1 MSHALLLRLFLSPYF
16 SISIA
21 MQYLKTYPDSIGIS
35 HYLCW
40 RMKRMPAEE
49 VEFYWPQI
57 CHLLLTYPTQSN
69 ALESF
74 IIARAEESTHSAML
88 TFWFMQAALRDL
100 IPTRQTD
107 PVPFAICQRVLHRC
121 HAIIFGD
128 PPEPSRSPYRSLP
141 HSPSSSALGKL
152 SSIPG
157 SGSSSTFIQID
168 EGQRQ
173 GQGLGQGRVNPHA
186 AAALVGM
193 GVMFAGIPGMPALVP
208 LVGEWALI
216 QGRRPMDDLTSG
228 RDRVEVDTGG
238 GADVRPEKMERRRKE
253 NENERGEKEDSESEE
268 EDGRAPSNGIIQ
280 GQGYKS
286 NVKFPKSTVNLA
298 ITGPA
303 QTTPNLYSPPR
314 SPSAVPPFSAI
325 DMPDEKVREKE
336 KNGGISSRRKGSD
349 PFGQLFNDR
358 SPTPP
363 KSAHQ
368 PFHSVPSLPRSSSY
382 NPNHYQGGPPT
393 AEAILATYSFS
404 AQRQLLTSHY
414 CRSEVRFLLLLE
426 DISNRLLVIPKPARV
441 SALRAELTSLNHNLP
456 AEVCMPLWCTA
467 DHTLSPSSSSST
479 LSPSPA
485 SGSNNPSSSA
495 KNRAYHPRGS
505 AVPGGHSRVVRISP
519 GDSVVLN
526 SAERAPYLLHVEI
539 LQGDLN
545 FDPTRREN
553 RELLKK
559 IVVAEDRKRKKR
571 DGTLGV
577 GVDGREAGSGGRVR
591 NAGYNNG
598 RQEWGLGSKKG
609 KGKGEGFGSLMPDSI
624 PAIPP
629 SPSPASAS
637 ISNSS
642 KPPSQPPLTATT
654 TTPGTPKPIPPEEM
668 DLVEQLYGTLSVHD
682 EIPDLSEIIPLPSG
696 PKNRDLDMKAWDRGS
711 PVPGRITSSGV
722 GVDAGAGI
730 GAGVMGDVG
739 QWMSSP
745 TGTATGSEVGKSGP
759 STPGFPSAKSGF
771 TSPSPS
777 SSSPF
782 TPGLVQAQGQSPSTP
797 GPKRAITL
805 EDYSE
810 RMRTAAVMLAQLNAS
825 LVPNAPENQSGGGWI
840 PGTGW
845 IRTPGGGGGGGGEE
859 AGGKP
864 DGSAG
869 GKLKLAAAQAAAIRE
884 RIMLEMM
891 ALEEERVERMTDRPP
906 GADVPI
912 PTAETSGGGESGHEH
927 DHEHGTAEDEG
938 IVRRELNK
946 ADPSAAV
953 FRESWS
959 AKKSRIRAGS
969 PWGHL
974 ANWDVISVIVKTGA
988 DLRQEQLATQ
998 LIERFS
1004 RIWKEENCDCWARF
1018 FRILITG
1025 ETSGLVETVTDAVS
1039 VHSIKKGEY
1048 AKRLAEGGPIGHV
1061 SLMDHYV
1068 NTFGKPDSGRFARAQ
1083 RNFIRSLAGYSIITY
1098 LLQIKDRHNG
1108 NILVDQDG
1116 HLIHIDFGF
1125 MLSNSPG
1132 NMGFEAAPF
1141 KMLMEYVD
1149 IMGGLNSPGYAYF
1162 KKLFKEGF
1170 EAARKHSDSLITI
1183 VELMQKNSKLDCFAL
1198 FGDQTAAHFRER
1210 FQLGLTTQAVDAYL
1224 ERLIVTSTGSNYT
1237 KLYDTFQYYSQ
1248 GVL

>member
-1 MSHALLLRLFLSPYF
+1 M
-16 SISIA
+16 
-21 MQYLKTYPDSIGIS
+21 
-35 HYLCW
+35 
-40 RMKRMPAEE
+40 
-49 VEFYWPQI
+49 V
-57 CHLLLTYPTQSN
+57 
-69 ALESF
+69 
-74 IIARAEESTHSAML
+74 
-88 TFWFMQAALRDL
+88 
-100 IPTRQTD
+100 
-107 PVPFAICQRVLHRC
+107 
-121 HAIIFGD
+121 
-128 PPEPSRSPYRSLP
+128 
-141 HSPSSSALGKL
+141 
-152 SSIPG
+152 
-157 SGSSSTFIQID
+157 
-168 EGQRQ
+168 
-173 GQGLGQGRVNPHA
+173 
-186 AAALVGM
+186 
-193 GVMFAGIPGMPALVP
+193 
-208 LVGEWALI
+208 
-216 QGRRPMDDLTSG
+216 
-228 RDRVEVDTGG
+228 
-238 GADVRPEKMERRRKE
+238 
-253 NENERGEKEDSESEE
+253 
-268 EDGRAPSNGIIQ
+268 
-280 GQGYKS
+280 
-286 NVKFPKSTVNLA
+286 
-298 ITGPA
+298 
-303 QTTPNLYSPPR
+303 
-314 SPSAVPPFSAI
+314 
-325 DMPDEKVREKE
+325 
-336 KNGGISSRRKGSD
+336 
-349 PFGQLFNDR
+349 
-358 SPTPP
+358 
-363 KSAHQ
+363 
-368 PFHSVPSLPRSSSY
+368 
-382 NPNHYQGGPPT
+382 
-393 AEAILATYSFS
+393 
-404 AQRQLLTSHY
+404 Y
-414 CRSEVRFLLLLE
+414 CRSYPFSFLLLIHLE
-426 DISNRLLVIPKPARV
+426 PITRIWVEQPFFL
-441 SALRAELTSLNHNLP
+441 
-456 AEVCMPLWCTA
+456 
-467 DHTLSPSSSSST
+467 
-479 LSPSPA
+479 
-485 SGSNNPSSSA
+485 G

-559 IVVAEDRKRKKR
+559 IVVAEDRKRRKR

-974 ANWDVISVIVKTGA
+974 ANWDVSFTF
-988 DLRQEQLATQ
+988 L
-998 LIERFS
+998 
-1004 RIWKEENCDCWARF
+1004 F
-1018 FRILITG
+1018 FRSSLPPLYFMELLYSLSRRI
-1025 ETSGLVETVTDAVS
+1025 GL
-1039 VHSIKKGEY
+1039 
-1048 AKRLAEGGPIGHV
+1048 
-1061 SLMDHYV
+1061 
-1068 NTFGKPDSGRFARAQ
+1068 
-1083 RNFIRSLAGYSIITY
+1083 
-1098 LLQIKDRHNG
+1098 IKD
-1108 NILVDQDG
+1108 
-1116 HLIHIDFGF
+1116 
-1125 MLSNSPG
+1125 
-1132 NMGFEAAPF
+1132 
-1141 KMLMEYVD
+1141 
-1149 IMGGLNSPGYAYF
+1149 
-1162 KKLFKEGF
+1162 
-1170 EAARKHSDSLITI
+1170 
-1183 VELMQKNSKLDCFAL
+1183 
-1198 FGDQTAAHFRER
+1198 FR
-1210 FQLGLTTQAVDAYL
+1210 
-1224 ERLIVTSTGSNYT
+1224 S
-1237 KLYDTFQYYSQ
+1237 SQ
-1248 GVL
+1248 

>member
-1 MSHALLLRLFLSPYF
+1 
-16 SISIA
+16 
-21 MQYLKTYPDSIGIS
+21 
-35 HYLCW
+35 
-40 RMKRMPAEE
+40 
-49 VEFYWPQI
+49 
-57 CHLLLTYPTQSN
+57 
-69 ALESF
+69 
-74 IIARAEESTHSAML
+74 
-88 TFWFMQAALRDL
+88 MQAALRDL

-193 GVMFAGIPGMPALVP
+193 GVMFAGIPGMPVLVP

-253 NENERGEKEDSESEE
+253 NENERGEEKEDSESEE
-268 EDGRAPSNGIIQ
+268 EDGRAPSNGSIQ

-325 DMPDEKVREKE
+325 DMPDEKVRGKE

-382 NPNHYQGGPPT
+382 NPYHYQGGSPT
-393 AEAILATYSFS
+393 ADAILATYSFS

-559 IVVAEDRKRKKR
+559 IVVAEDRKRRKR

-577 GVDGREAGSGGRVR
+577 GGDGREAGSGARVR

-642 KPPSQPPLTATT
+642 KPPSQPPSQPPLTTT
-654 TTPGTPKPIPPEEM
+654 TTPGTPKPTPPEEM

-730 GAGVMGDVG
+730 SAGMMGDVG
-739 QWMSSP
+739 QWMASP
-745 TGTATGSEVGKSGP
+745 TGTATGSEIGKSGP

-771 TSPSPS
+771 TSPSPP

-782 TPGLVQAQGQSPSTP
+782 TPGLVQAQGQSPSAP

-845 IRTPGGGGGGGGEE
+845 IRTPGGGGGGGGGGGEE

-869 GKLKLAAAQAAAIRE
+869 GKLKLAAAQAATIRE

-912 PTAETSGGGESGHEH
+912 PTAEASGEGESGHEH

-974 ANWDVISVIVKTGA
+974 ANWDVSFA
-988 DLRQEQLATQ
+988 FLFFHSSLSPLYFMEL
-998 LIERFS
+998 LYSLS
-1004 RIWKEENCDCWARF
+1004 R
-1018 FRILITG
+1018 RI
-1025 ETSGLVETVTDAVS
+1025 GL
-1039 VHSIKKGEY
+1039 
-1048 AKRLAEGGPIGHV
+1048 
-1061 SLMDHYV
+1061 
-1068 NTFGKPDSGRFARAQ
+1068 
-1083 RNFIRSLAGYSIITY
+1083 
-1098 LLQIKDRHNG
+1098 IKD
-1108 NILVDQDG
+1108 
-1116 HLIHIDFGF
+1116 
-1125 MLSNSPG
+1125 
-1132 NMGFEAAPF
+1132 
-1141 KMLMEYVD
+1141 
-1149 IMGGLNSPGYAYF
+1149 
-1162 KKLFKEGF
+1162 
-1170 EAARKHSDSLITI
+1170 
-1183 VELMQKNSKLDCFAL
+1183 
-1198 FGDQTAAHFRER
+1198 FR
-1210 FQLGLTTQAVDAYL
+1210 
-1224 ERLIVTSTGSNYT
+1224 S
-1237 KLYDTFQYYSQ
+1237 SQ
-1248 GVL
+1248 

>member
-1 MSHALLLRLFLSPYF
+1 
-16 SISIA
+16 
-21 MQYLKTYPDSIGIS
+21 
-35 HYLCW
+35 
-40 RMKRMPAEE
+40 
-49 VEFYWPQI
+49 
-57 CHLLLTYPTQSN
+57 
-69 ALESF
+69 
-74 IIARAEESTHSAML
+74 
-88 TFWFMQAALRDL
+88 MQAALRDL

-141 HSPSSSALGKL
+141 QSPSASALGKL
-152 SSIPG
+152 SSISAGP
-157 SGSSSTFIQID
+157 SGIRID
-168 EGQRQ
+168 EGQRE

-186 AAALVGM
+186 TAALVGM
-193 GVMFAGIPGMPALVP
+193 GVMLAGTPGMPALVP
-208 LVGEWALI
+208 FVGEWALT
-216 QGRRPMDDLTSG
+216 QGRRPMNDLTSG

-238 GADVRPEKMERRRKE
+238 GADLRPEKVERRRKE
-253 NENERGEKEDSESEE
+253 NENDREEEKEDSDSEE
-268 EDGRAPSNGIIQ
+268 EDGRAPTSGNTHE
-280 GQGYKS
+280 QGYKS
-286 NVKFPKSTVNLA
+286 NVKFAKSTVNLT

-303 QTTPNLYSPPR
+303 QTAPNLYSPPR
-314 SPSAVPPFSAI
+314 SPPALTPFSAN
-325 DMPDEKVREKE
+325 DMLDEKGRETE
-336 KNGGISSRRKGSD
+336 KNGGISRRKGSD
-349 PFGQLFNDR
+349 PFGQLFSER
-358 SPTPP
+358 SPTPS

-382 NPNHYQGGPPT
+382 NPYHYPGGPPA
-393 AEAILATYSFS
+393 AEAILATYSLS
-404 AQRQLLTSHY
+404 AQRQLLRSHY

-467 DHTLSPSSSSST
+467 DHIHSPSSSSSNLT
-479 LSPSPA
+479 PSPSP
-485 SGSNNPSSSA
+485 GSNNPSSAA

-539 LQGDLN
+539 LQGDLD

-559 IVVAEDRKRKKR
+559 IVVAEDRKRRKR
-571 DGTLGV
+571 DGMLSV
-577 GVDGREAGSGGRVR
+577 GEDGSRAGAGTRVS
-591 NAGYNNG
+591 AGTYNNG
-598 RQEWGLGSKKG
+598 RQEWGLGGK

-629 SPSPASAS
+629 SPSPAPALV
-637 ISNSS
+637 SNTYKPPPQRSLSTTAATTNADNS
-642 KPPSQPPLTATT
+642 KPN
-654 TTPGTPKPIPPEEM
+654 PPEEM

-711 PVPGRITSSGV
+711 PLPERIANSGV
-722 GVDAGAGI
+722 NAGVGI
-730 GAGVMGDVG
+730 GSGVMGDAG
-739 QWMSSP
+739 QWVASP
-745 TGTATGSEVGKSGP
+745 TGTAAGSEIGKSGP
-759 STPGFPSAKSGF
+759 STPGFASAKSGV
-771 TSPSPS
+771 TSPAPS
-777 SSSPF
+777 SSSPL
-782 TPGLVQAQGQSPSTP
+782 TPGLAQDQGQSPSTP
-797 GPKRAITL
+797 GTKRAITL

-845 IRTPGGGGGGGGEE
+845 IRTPGSGGSGGGEE

-906 GADVPI
+906 GADLPI
-912 PTAETSGGGESGHEH
+912 PTAEASGGGDEGHEH
-927 DHEHGTAEDEG
+927 DHERGTAEDEG

-974 ANWDVISVIVKTGA
+974 ANWDVSFNSLFLFLV
-988 DLRQEQLATQ
+988 
-998 LIERFS
+998 FS
-1004 RIWKEENCDCWARF
+1004 A
-1018 FRILITG
+1018 
-1025 ETSGLVETVTDAVS
+1025 
-1039 VHSIKKGEY
+1039 
-1048 AKRLAEGGPIGHV
+1048 
-1061 SLMDHYV
+1061 
-1068 NTFGKPDSGRFARAQ
+1068 
-1083 RNFIRSLAGYSIITY
+1083 
-1098 LLQIKDRHNG
+1098 LLQENPVH
-1108 NILVDQDG
+1108 
-1116 HLIHIDFGF
+1116 
-1125 MLSNSPG
+1125 
-1132 NMGFEAAPF
+1132 FE
-1141 KMLMEYVD
+1141 E
-1149 IMGGLNSPGYAYF
+1149 
-1162 KKLFKEGF
+1162 KE
-1170 EAARKHSDSLITI
+1170 
-1183 VELMQKNSKLDCFAL
+1183 
-1198 FGDQTAAHFRER
+1198 
-1210 FQLGLTTQAVDAYL
+1210 
-1224 ERLIVTSTGSNYT
+1224 TG
-1237 KLYDTFQYYSQ
+1237 
-1248 GVL
+1248 

>member
-141 HSPSSSALGKL
+141 QSPSTSALGKL
-152 SSIPG
+152 SSISAGP
-157 SGSSSTFIQID
+157 SGIQID
-168 EGQRQ
+168 QGQRE

-186 AAALVGM
+186 TAALVGM
-193 GVMFAGIPGMPALVP
+193 GVMLAGTPGMPALVP
-208 LVGEWALI
+208 FVGEWALT
-216 QGRRPMDDLTSG
+216 QGRRPMNDLTSG
-228 RDRVEVDTGG
+228 RDRAEVDTGG
-238 GADVRPEKMERRRKE
+238 GADVRPEKVERRRKE
-253 NENERGEKEDSESEE
+253 NENDREEEKEDSDSEE
-268 EDGRAPSNGIIQ
+268 EDGRAPNNGNTQ
-280 GQGYKS
+280 EQGYKS
-286 NVKFPKSTVNLA
+286 NVKFAKSTVNLT

-303 QTTPNLYSPPR
+303 QTAPNLYSPPR
-314 SPSAVPPFSAI
+314 SPPALTPFSAI
-325 DMPDEKVREKE
+325 DMLDEKEREKE
-336 KNGGISSRRKGSD
+336 KNGGISRRKGSD
-349 PFGQLFNDR
+349 PFGQLFSER
-358 SPTPP
+358 SPTPS

-382 NPNHYQGGPPT
+382 NPYHYPGGPPT
-393 AEAILATYSFS
+393 ADAILATYSLS
-404 AQRQLLTSHY
+404 AQRQLLRSHY

-467 DHTLSPSSSSST
+467 DHIHSPSSSSSNLT
-479 LSPSPA
+479 PSPSP
-485 SGSNNPSSSA
+485 GSNNPSSAA

-539 LQGDLN
+539 LQGDLD
-545 FDPTRREN
+545 FDPTRRGN

-559 IVVAEDRKRKKR
+559 IVVAEDRKRRKR
-571 DGTLGV
+571 DGMLSV
-577 GVDGREAGSGGRVR
+577 GQDGSRAGAGTRVS
-591 NAGYNNG
+591 AGTYSTG
-598 RQEWGLGSKKG
+598 RQEWGLGNKKG
-609 KGKGEGFGSLMPDSI
+609 KREGFGSLMPDSI

-629 SPSPASAS
+629 SPSPAPALV
-637 ISNSS
+637 SNTY
-642 KPPSQPPLTATT
+642 KPTPQRSLSTTTATT
-654 TTPGTPKPIPPEEM
+654 NADNSKPNPPEEM

-711 PVPGRITSSGV
+711 PLPERIANSGV
-722 GVDAGAGI
+722 NAGVGI
-730 GAGVMGDVG
+730 GAGVMGDAG
-739 QWMSSP
+739 QWVASP
-745 TGTATGSEVGKSGP
+745 TGTVTGSEIGKSGP
-759 STPGFPSAKSGF
+759 STPGFLSAKSGV

-777 SSSPF
+777 PSSPF
-782 TPGLVQAQGQSPSTP
+782 IPGLAQDQGQSPSTP

-845 IRTPGGGGGGGGEE
+845 IRTPGSGGSGGGEE

-906 GADVPI
+906 GADLPI
-912 PTAETSGGGESGHEH
+912 PTAETSAGGDDGHEH

-1149 IMGGLNSPGYAYF
+1149 IMGGLDSPGYAYF

-1198 FGDQTAAHFRER
+1198 FGDQTAAHLRER
-1210 FQLGLTTQAVDAYL
+1210 FQLGLTTQATDAYL